1 MKKINSI
8 LAGVIFLSALTASAK
23 EYIVKFKDAAI
34 TKQKSVSI
42 KGVGR
47 VPFVDTHESAALAK
61 IVLDQ
66 KGNQARALAN
76 LMKNPQVEYVVE
88 SFELKTQSQVDLTVL
103 KDQWAIKKVGAEQ
116 AWNAAGNTGSQ
127 SVTVAVIDTGV
138 DYKHESL
145 KANMVPGYDFKDNDN
160 DPFDDYDPNWQTSR
174 KNPGHGTHCAGI
186 VGATGVVE
194 GGIVG
199 LSPNVSIMPLRFLGV
214 DGSGDLMAGI
224 KAVDY
229 AIEKKVDIISA
240 SWGAMVSA
248 AQAQPLTEAV
258 KRASDA
264 GIIFISAAGNG
275 DQTGNGFSNDTK
287 GMYPANAVFENTITV
302 AASDENDAKTKFS
315 NFGRKSVHLA
325 APGFKIMSTLP
336 NNNYELLSG
345 TSMATPLVSGLV
357 ALLKAQNKAL
367 TGMQARSLL
376 QQTAVKAAIET
387 ACNCRVSA
395 SDSMDAVLNNKPI
408 LVPYAHTFA
417 PNETVKFSVMNGVGA
432 VNYVSSN
439 PQVASFDA
447 NGTLTA
453 LTEGEVTVTATDS
466 AGTVLKSE
474 SIFVWTRTSAGGS
487 CPLGDQA
494 LCDLMCQIMPDMP
507 WCGK

>member
-8 LAGVIFLSALTASAK
+8 LATALFLSAVIASAN
-23 EYIVKFKDAAI
+23 EYIVKFKDSAI
-34 TKQKSVSI
+34 TKQKSIAI
-42 KGVGR
+42 KGLGR
-47 VPFVDTHESAALAK
+47 LPFVDTHEKAALAK
-61 IVLDQ
+61 VVLDQ
-66 KGNQARALAN
+66 KSNQALALAT
-76 LMKNPQVEYVVE
+76 LMKHPSVEYVVE
-88 SFELKTQSQVDLTVL
+88 SFELKTQGQIDLTTL
-103 KDQWAIKKVGAEQ
+103 KDQWAIKKVEAEQ
-116 AWNAAGNTGSQ
+116 AWNLAGNIGSQ

-138 DYKHESL
+138 DYKHENL

-194 GGIVG
+194 GGVVG
-199 LSPNVSIMPLRFLGV
+199 LSPNVSIMPLRFLGK

-224 KAVDY
+224 KAIDY
-229 AIEKKVDIISA
+229 AIEKKADIISA

-248 AQAQPLTEAV
+248 SQAQPLIEAV

-264 GIIFISAAGNG
+264 GVIFIAAAGNG

-287 GMYPANAVFENTITV
+287 GMYPANANYENTITV
-302 AASDENDAKTKFS
+302 AASDQNDAKTTFS

-336 NNNYELLSG
+336 DNKYELLSG

-357 ALLKAQNKAL
+357 ALLKAQNKNL

-376 QQTAVKAAIET
+376 QQTAVKTSIET

-395 SDSMDAVLNNKPI
+395 SSSMDALLNNKAV
-408 LVPYAHTFA
+408 LVPYAYTLA
-417 PNETVKFSVMNGVGA
+417 PNETVKFSVMNAIGTVT
-432 VNYVSSN
+432 YTSSN

-447 NGTLTA
+447 NGTLTG

-466 AGTVLKSE
+466 AGTVLKSD

-507 WCGK
+507 WCSK